1 LSIACKAGVACF
13 DEVWVGSAGQM
24 DPEEGT
30 PRVSQACSAGGN
42 AADPVKPSTGL
53 SAGYNPVA

>member
-1 LSIACKAGVACF
+1 
-13 DEVWVGSAGQM
+13 M

>member
-1 LSIACKAGVACF
+1 
-13 DEVWVGSAGQM
+13 M

-30 PRVSQACSAGGN
+30 PRVSQACSAAGGN
-42 AADPVKPSTGL
+42 AADPVKPPTGL